1 MNIKD
6 KLKRVFFNLL
16 NIEVVGVMWIVYISL
31 GSLVVVFS
39 ISILGV

>member
-16 NIEVVGVMWIVYISL
+16 NIVVVGVMWIVYISL

>member
-6 KLKRVFFNLL
+6 KLKRVFFNFL
-16 NIEVVGVMWIVYISL
+16 NIVVVGVMWIVYISL